1 MVIYLTQWLHS
12 LLSISKITPLFEV
25 VNHNCVT
32 LHSFRTIGIIIILC
46 SYENK
51 YMAEKKEIQ
60 LFLYTQCF
68 RFCTLTSF
76 PSVPIYY
83 FLIHHMLA
91 YWPQIKWQLGYI
103 FQDVKISGWKV
114 NHLKVLSK
122 WWQTWIYLETT
133 LMFSVIETKQRVDNW
148 IIHFS
153 MRCFG
158 VTRTLLKSPLP
169 LVGLELWF
177 QL

>member
-1 MVIYLTQWLHS
+1 MKRNIWQ
-12 LLSISKITPLFEV
+12 K
-25 VNHNCVT
+25 
-32 LHSFRTIGIIIILC
+32 
-46 SYENK
+46 
-51 YMAEKKEIQ
+51 KKEIQ
-60 LFLYTQCF
+60 LFLYIQCF

-83 FLIHHMLA
+83 FLIHHTLA

-122 WWQTWIYLETT
+122 WCQTWIYLETT
-133 LMFSVIETKQRVDNW
+133 LTFGVIETKQRVDNW

-158 VTRTLLKSPLP
+158 VTRTLLKSSLP

-177 QL
+177 QLLIIVQVDHRKFAKPEFFSNELVNVRSSVAAQLFWDILKDFSCF